1 MSNLLQQL
9 ENNEAVL
16 LMYLAGE
23 LPDDDRA
30 EVEQMLA
37 SDPALRQALEELAA
51 LQEGVG
57 ETFASADAGVTWSR
71 RDAVV
76 RNVSRAMAAARVERV
91 AAGPVAPEVGRSRF
105 RIPWWV
111 YPVAAAAM
119 LVVGILLMSDSQPVS
134 LPADN
139 RDGPELVENTE
150 NFDTTNPSTTTV
162 TAQIF
167 PDDLETELISLN
179 SDGDRLFSHAAVQDL
194 DR

>member
-23 LPDDDRA
+23 LPGDDRA

-37 SDPALRQALEELAA
+37 SDPALRRALEELAA

-57 ETFASADAGVTWSR
+57 ETFATADAGIALSR

-91 AAGPVAPEVGRSRF
+91 AAGPAAVETGRSRF
-105 RIPWWV
+105 RIPFWV
-111 YPVAAAAM
+111 YPIAAAAL

-134 LPADN
+134 LPADH
-139 RDGPELVENTE
+139 RDAPELADNTE
-150 NFDTTNPSTTTV
+150 NFDASNPAPAV

-179 SDGDRLFSHAAVQDL
+179 GDGDGLFSRAAVQDL

>member
-23 LPDDDRA
+23 LPEDDRA

-37 SDPALRQALEELAA
+37 NDPALRRALEEVAA

-57 ETFASADAGVTWSR
+57 ETFAMADAGVALSR
-71 RDAVV
+71 RDAAV
-76 RNVSRAMAAARVERV
+76 RNVSRAMAAARVENVFARP
-91 AAGPVAPEVGRSRF
+91 AAAEVGRSRF
-105 RIPWWV
+105 RIPYWV
-111 YPVAAAAM
+111 YPIAVAAL
-119 LVVGILLMSDSQPVS
+119 LVVGILLMSDNQPVS
-134 LPADN
+134 LPADHHEA
-139 RDGPELVENTE
+139 PELAENTD
-150 NFDTTNPSTTTV
+150 NVDSTNPAPSV

-179 SDGDRLFSHAAVQDL
+179 GDGDRLFSHAAVQDL

>member
-37 SDPALRQALEELAA
+37 SDPALRRALEELAV
-51 LQEGVG
+51 LHEGVG
-57 ETFASADAGVTWSR
+57 EVFASADARVALSR

-91 AAGPVAPEVGRSRF
+91 FAGPVAPEVGRSRF

-111 YPVAAAAM
+111 YPVAAAAL
-119 LVVGILLMSDSQPVS
+119 LVVGILLMSDNRPVS
-134 LPADN
+134 LPADHH
-139 RDGPELVENTE
+139 DGPELVENTE
-150 NFDTTNPSTTTV
+150 NFDTTNPSATV